1 MTYQS
6 INETSISVIFN
17 EKFFQYPNSKIKHT
31 QPNTQLLESKFADI
45 QNSSYPINNK
55 SPTFLL
61 YFFFTIIII
70 IVIVVLVKFFSSVSF
85 PLPSSHVLPQPR
97 AHPSFHPRRISLL
110 GNFTPEHAFS
120 RQHDQKHR
128 LFSRY
133 FIFLDIVQGHHP
145 SIVPLPSFI
154 SLSSRALIQPSFSPR
169 ANHPPHPFSS
179 SLLLSSWINR
189 ILEFLFSIRELEW
202 SREREREGGGERE
215 IETSLDR
222 SEWRV

>member
-31 QPNTQLLESKFADI
+31 QSNTQLLESKFADI

-169 ANHPPHPFSS
+169 ANHPPSPFFFIPSFIIVDKS
-179 SLLLSSWINR
+179 YPGISVFYS
-189 ILEFLFSIRELEW
+189 
-202 SREREREGGGERE
+202 
-215 IETSLDR
+215 
-222 SEWRV
+222 

>member
-6 INETSISVIFN
+6 INETSVSVNERFN
-17 EKFFQYPNSKIKHT
+17 ERFFQYPNSKIKHT

-133 FIFLDIVQGHHP
+133 FIFLDIVQGHPFLHITLLSSADSAFLFSSCQP
-145 SIVPLPSFI
+145 SPSPFFFIPSFI
-154 SLSSRALIQPSFSPR
+154 
-169 ANHPPHPFSS
+169 
-179 SLLLSSWINR
+179 
-189 ILEFLFSIRELEW
+189 ILNKSYPGISVFYS
-202 SREREREGGGERE
+202 
-215 IETSLDR
+215 
-222 SEWRV
+222 